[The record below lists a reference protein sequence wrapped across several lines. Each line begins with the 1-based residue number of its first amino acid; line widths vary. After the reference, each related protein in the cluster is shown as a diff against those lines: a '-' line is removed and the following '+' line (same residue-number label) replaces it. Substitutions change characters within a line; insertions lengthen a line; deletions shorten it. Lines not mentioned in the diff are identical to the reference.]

1 MDYQSMKTDFLKSP
15 LPSSGVRLPKQ
26 KSQKAETLLFLYA
39 NIGKVVTKE
48 QAEKHVFGKLNL
60 QPKDLQSL
68 RHLGKQDGFN
78 ILQGGQKYGERTL
91 QRGEYVLVDFSNTN
105 PFWSFSRRDESDL
118 DWESLKAKYNYSCA
132 TCGALE
138 GKKHRYTKQIVVLE
152 KGHMNPAEPMSSI
165 NVIPQCKDCNKVAK
179 NDFVFDQYGRVRKL
193 TIEGILKRQNTNDL
207 KELKNILMSRKDL

>member
-91 QRGEYVLVDFSNTN
+91 QRGEYVLKHK
-105 PFWSFSRRDESDL
+105 PL
-118 DWESLKAKYNYSCA
+118 
-132 TCGALE
+132 LE
-138 GKKHRYTKQIVVLE
+138 L
-152 KGHMNPAEPMSSI
+152 
-165 NVIPQCKDCNKVAK
+165 
-179 NDFVFDQYGRVRKL
+179 F
-193 TIEGILKRQNTNDL
+193 
-207 KELKNILMSRKDL
+207 KER